1 MVEED
6 KTETDKQEE
15 TLSVKTGEIPL
26 QVSFHAQT
34 SFLFKIALKAPSVF
48 AIITKE
54 VMHLLARMSDNW
66 P

>member
-6 KTETDKQEE
+6 KTEKDKQEE

-34 SFLFKIALKAPSVF
+34 SFFFQDRSKSTFCICDYNQG
-48 AIITKE
+48 
-54 VMHLLARMSDNW
+54 SDAFTCPDVW
-66 P
+66 